1 MELLELAVD
10 ETGEATID
18 VNELDDVEDEDDE
31 ESKEDPGVLGE
42 VLTDEEVGVVPLPAV
57 PEGATL
63 S

>member
-1 MELLELAVD
+1 MALLELAVT
-10 ETGEATID
+10 ETGGATVD
-18 VNELDDVEDEDDE
+18 VNGLDDVEDEDDK

-42 VLTDEEVGVVPLPAV
+42 ALTDEDVGVVPLPAV